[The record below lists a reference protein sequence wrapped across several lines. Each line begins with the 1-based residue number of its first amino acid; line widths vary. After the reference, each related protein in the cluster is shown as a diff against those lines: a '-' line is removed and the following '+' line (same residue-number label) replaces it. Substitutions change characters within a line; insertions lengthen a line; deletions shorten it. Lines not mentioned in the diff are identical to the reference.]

1 MAVAGGNSAV
11 TNRPQALA
19 VLVAVFLFGGVLGAT
34 GSYYWVKRAS
44 TLENRAVDKA
54 RPPMPE
60 RPDWR
65 KLLNLTSDQEESIRK
80 IMSERWKQWESLRQE
95 QAPKIEALQKEQVPK
110 VEAFWAETNR
120 QISSVLNEEQQK
132 KFSELVKDMEKRVRS
147 PRGRGFEPPPPERDR
162 RRSSLEEGQQR
173 GHGELPGDSRYGS
186 EPPPRDQHIEPHR

>member
-1 MAVAGGNSAV
+1 V

-44 TLENRAVDKA
+44 ALENNVVDNA
-54 RPPMPE
+54 RSPMPE
-60 RPDWR
+60 RPNWR
-65 KLLNLTSDQEESIRK
+65 RLLNLTTDQEESIKK
-80 IMSERWKQWESLRQE
+80 IMSERWKQWESLRRE
-95 QAPKIEALQKEQVPK
+95 QAPKIEALQKEQAPK

-120 QISSVLNEEQQK
+120 QISSVLNEEQRQ

-162 RRSSLEEGQQR
+162 RRSPLEEGQQR
-173 GHGELPGDSRYGS
+173 GHGGSPEDSRYRS
-186 EPPPRDQHIEPHR
+186 EPPLREQNIEPHR